1 MDANTTIDLA
11 VLHQVISATLA
22 AQFPALE
29 TVEFY
34 REESERE
41 PLTDAQLPACLLE
54 MEELE
59 PADPADDPMTEQL
72 PVYARFAAR
81 LIIGFRTQNAK
92 LEIRKL
98 AASVATYLRKHPR
111 WPHPTLA
118 GKTLPTGPAEV
129 LAIMPDDFAPEL
141 DRYEVW
147 RVEWR
152 HLIHLGAT
160 VWTSEG
166 VTPGTPLYGWSP
178 EIGTPHDDDYSE
190 ALP

>member
-11 VLHQVISATLA
+11 VLHQMIETTIA
-22 AQFPALE
+22 AQFPSLE

-41 PLTDAQLPACLLE
+41 PLADDQLPACLLE
-54 MEELE
+54 LEELE
-59 PADPADDPMTEQL
+59 TVPSEDPMTEQL

-81 LIIGFRTQNAK
+81 VIIGFRTQNAK

-98 AASVATYLRKHPR
+98 AASVAAYLRKHPR
-111 WPHPTLA
+111 WPHPTIS
-118 GKTLPTGPAEV
+118 GKSLPTGPAEV
-129 LAIMPDDFAPEL
+129 LTIMPDDFSPAL

-152 HLIHLGAT
+152 QLIHLGST

-166 VTPGTPLYGWSP
+166 LTPTTPLYGWNP
-178 EIGTPHDDDYSE
+178 EIGAGSTDKYDE
-190 ALP
+190 VLP